1 MSKKPNK
8 HKEQQPVQTLRDPGG
23 ISWAILGILVAP
35 AGFIL
40 WFLWR
45 EKRPKTASMCLRG
58 AGVALL
64 IMVINLIVMKL
75 GI

>member
-8 HKEQQPVQTLRDPGG
+8 QNEQSTQTLRDPGG
-23 ISWAILGILVAP
+23 ISWAILSLIVAP

-58 AGVALL
+58 ASVAMLL
-64 IMVINLIVMKL
+64 MIINMLFIRF
-75 GI
+75 GA

>member
-45 EKRPKTASMCLRG
+45 EKRPKTASM
-58 AGVALL
+58 
-64 IMVINLIVMKL
+64 
-75 GI
+75 

>member
-8 HKEQQPVQTLRDPGG
+8 HQEQQPVQTLRDPGG
-23 ISWAILGILVAP
+23 ISWAILSLIVAP

-58 AGVALL
+58 ASVAMLL
-64 IMVINLIVMKL
+64 MIINMLFIRF
-75 GI
+75 GA

>member
-8 HKEQQPVQTLRDPGG
+8 QNEQAIQAPRDPGG
-23 ISWAILGILVAP
+23 ISWAILSLIVAP

-58 AGVALL
+58 AGVAVLL
-64 IMVINLIVMKL
+64 MILNMVVMQFA
-75 GI
+75 G